1 MPVSVPGQPHGPSS
15 QNLRGAAFM
24 TVGMAGFS
32 VNDTIIKSF
41 AGDLEIGQVI
51 LLRGVIASVLIYML
65 ARRFGHMLPLS
76 ALLKPLIVLRSAADM
91 SATFLFLTAL
101 FHLPIANA
109 TAILQAL
116 PLALT
121 LAAALFLS
129 EQIGW
134 RRLTAIF
141 AGFAGVLVV
150 IRPGVEGFNTYSL
163 YALATVAACVVRD
176 LTTRRMHAGI
186 PALFI
191 TFSAS
196 ISVTM
201 LGAALSLFSE
211 WRPVAPAHLGLLV
224 MSALFLLAGYYGVI
238 NSMRT
243 GDLGFVSPFR
253 YSILLFSTIAGM
265 IVFREFPDALTWAG
279 SAIIV
284 ATGVYTLYRERLV
297 HRQAI
302 TPPAPVRS

>member
-1 MPVSVPGQPHGPSS
+1 MPDSTPGPNS

-41 AGDLEIGQVI
+41 ADDLGIGQII
-51 LLRGVIASVLIYML
+51 LLRGIIASIMIYAL
-65 ARRFGHMLPLS
+65 ARKFRHMLPLS
-76 ALLKPLIVLRSAADM
+76 ALLNPLILMRSVADM
-91 SATFLFLTAL
+91 SATFLFITAL
-101 FHLPIANA
+101 FHMPIANA

-141 AGFAGVLVV
+141 VGFVGVLVV
-150 IRPGVEGFNTYSL
+150 IRPGIEGFSTYSL

-196 ISVTM
+196 ISVTL
-201 LGAALSLFSE
+201 LGAALSLFGE
-211 WRPVAPAHLGLLV
+211 WQPVSPTHLGLLV
-224 MSALFLLAGYYGVI
+224 MSAAVLLIGYFGVI
-238 NSMRT
+238 SSMRT

-253 YSILLFSTIAGM
+253 YSILLFSIFAGM
-265 IVFREFPDALTWAG
+265 IVFREFPDTLTWIG

-284 ATGVYTLYRERLV
+284 STGIYTLYRERVV
-297 HRQAI
+297 HRQSI
-302 TPPAPVRS
+302 TPPAPMRS